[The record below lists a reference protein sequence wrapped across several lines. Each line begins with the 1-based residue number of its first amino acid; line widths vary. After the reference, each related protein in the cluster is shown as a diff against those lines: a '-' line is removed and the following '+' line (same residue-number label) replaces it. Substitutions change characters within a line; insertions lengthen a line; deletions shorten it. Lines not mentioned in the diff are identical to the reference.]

1 MTYKYFKKLI
11 VWEERIANLYFLRSI
26 IIMNCS
32 PFVKVLETK
41 LNIHGGARFGK
52 IKSAGQKKCR

>member
-1 MTYKYFKKLI
+1 M
-11 VWEERIANLYFLRSI
+11 NLYFLRSI